1 MKNWILIDDKKFEI
15 FIFINMIKIYIYI
28 GYTKNPKRR
37 EYHHRQKYGNVN
49 IIIIDEVEEHNK
61 KQLENFYIE
70 LKTQER
76 IIRDSKGNDI
86 GVRENQ
92 RGAMY
97 IDHKVFFSLTE
108 TKNAMQPLRDSQLV
122 KDIRAKRD
130 KRNKK

>member
-1 MKNWILIDDKKFEI
+1 MLWNKICTIFGIL
-15 FIFINMIKIYIYI
+15 
-28 GYTKNPKRR
+28 
-37 EYHHRQKYGNVN
+37 
-49 IIIIDEVEEHNK
+49 
-61 KQLENFYIE
+61 NFGDM
-70 LKTQER
+70 KTQER